1 MPGNVYKMINII
13 LIGAGKLGSRHLQS
27 LSQVEIPDVSIIVI
41 EPSQEAIAKAKMLLQ
56 DIPFNENVL
65 SIKYFENL
73 GELNIDE
80 FHLAIVAT
88 TSDHRKNIV
97 IELCHRFKIHNLILE
112 KFLFQDEETYFQIN
126 ELLRSKKVNTWVN
139 CPRRMWEFYKELKS
153 RLEQSQILHFDVI
166 GANWSMA
173 TSAIHFVD
181 LIAFLTGVKFYQIEH
196 LDFGKKF
203 VPAYSIITGPRESKY
218 IEFYGSIQG
227 KFKNST
233 SFNFTC
239 LESEI
244 PFTISIK
251 TNNEVIL
258 IFEENCK
265 CFVNTIDGEGK
276 LNSLELPVIVEYQSQ
291 LTKKIAEQ
299 VLLSAESTLTTYQD
313 SIELH
318 LPLLK
323 GYLDYL
329 SDIKNEFTSV
339 CPIT

>member
-1 MPGNVYKMINII
+1 
-13 LIGAGKLGSRHLQS
+13 
-27 LSQVEIPDVSIIVI
+27 
-41 EPSQEAIAKAKMLLQ
+41 
-56 DIPFNENVL
+56 
-65 SIKYFENL
+65 
-73 GELNIDE
+73 
-80 FHLAIVAT
+80 
-88 TSDHRKNIV
+88 
-97 IELCHRFKIHNLILE
+97 
-112 KFLFQDEETYFQIN
+112 
-126 ELLRSKKVNTWVN
+126 
-139 CPRRMWEFYKELKS
+139 
-153 RLEQSQILHFDVI
+153 
-166 GANWSMA
+166 
-173 TSAIHFVD
+173 
-181 LIAFLTGVKFYQIEH
+181 
-196 LDFGKKF
+196 

-291 LTKKIAEQ
+291 LTKKIAEH

>member
-56 DIPFNENVL
+56 DMPFNENVL

-97 IELCHRFKIHNLILE
+97 IDLCHRFKVHNLILE

-126 ELLRSKKVNTWVN
+126 ELLRIKKVNTWVN
-139 CPRRMWEFYKELKS
+139 CPRRMWEFYKGLKS

-166 GANWSMA
+166 VANWSMA
-173 TSAIHFVD
+173 TSAIHFLD
-181 LIAFLTGVKFYQIEH
+181 LIAFLTGVKSYEIEH
-196 LDFGKKF
+196 LDFGNKI
-203 VPAYSIITGPRESKY
+203 VPAYSVITGPRESKY
-218 IEFYGSIQG
+218 IEFYGSIKGQYE
-227 KFKNST
+227 NST

-239 LESEI
+239 IESEVL
-244 PFTISIK
+244 FTISIK

-258 IFEENCK
+258 IFEENGK
-265 CFVNTIDGEGK
+265 CFINTIDKKGN
-276 LNSLELPVIVEYQSQ
+276 LSNTELTVISEFQSQ
-291 LTKKIAEQ
+291 LTKIIAQ
-299 VLLSAESTLTTYQD
+299 QIIFSGESTLTKYED
-313 SIELH
+313 SMELH

-323 GYLDYL
+323 GYLGYL
-329 SDIKNEFTSV
+329 SDIKNELISV